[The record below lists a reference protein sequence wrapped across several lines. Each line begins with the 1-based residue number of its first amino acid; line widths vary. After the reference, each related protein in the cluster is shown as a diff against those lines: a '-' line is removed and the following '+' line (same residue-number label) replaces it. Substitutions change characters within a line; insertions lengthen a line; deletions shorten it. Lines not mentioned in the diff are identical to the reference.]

1 MEGWHGVGEIRGVA
15 MVPVSILSVIRY
27 GADSRMR
34 SGSIRAAVC
43 VALAVGLGLVGPVSA
58 ISDDGDGHE
67 TGLGSAST
75 LAIHEEKGCGAHVDL
90 MDVNRRVALSVR
102 ELKAQPNADR
112 RALAMRALLEC
123 LSSLEKRQLD
133 EASLSSVREIASL
146 LEMDGDVGRFYASRM
161 LAMLGCRARPVLP
174 LLHDAL
180 DKTAPIE
187 SNLGPMVLSP
197 AVSPR
202 EEVARAIRAIE
213 TSHPCRTQW
222 E

>member
-1 MEGWHGVGEIRGVA
+1 MI
-15 MVPVSILSVIRY
+15 PVSFLSATRY
-27 GADSRMR
+27 GADSRTR

-43 VALAVGLGLVGPVSA
+43 VALAVWLGLTGQVRANSGDGVGPNTGPGAASSA
-58 ISDDGDGHE
+58 ALHE
-67 TGLGSAST
+67 TRA
-75 LAIHEEKGCGAHVDL
+75 CGVDVDH
-90 MDVNRRVALSVR
+90 MDVNRDVVQRVR
-102 ELKAQPNADR
+102 ELKAQPNADQ
-112 RALAMRALLEC
+112 RALAIRALLEC
-123 LSSLEKRQLD
+123 LSSLGKRQLD
-133 EASLSSVREIASL
+133 TASPSSVQEIASL
-146 LEMDGDVGRFYASRM
+146 LKVDGDVGRFYASKM
-161 LAMLGCRARPVLP
+161 LAILGCRARPVLP

-213 TSHPCRTQW
+213 TAHPCRTQW

>member
-1 MEGWHGVGEIRGVA
+1 
-15 MVPVSILSVIRY
+15 MVPVSFSSVARH
-27 GADSRMR
+27 GADSRTR

-43 VALAVGLGLVGPVSA
+43 VALAVWLGLVGPVSA
-58 ISDDGDGHE
+58 SSDEGDGHE

-75 LAIHEEKGCGAHVDL
+75 LAIHEEEGCGAHVDL

-112 RALAMRALLEC
+112 RALAMRDLLGC
-123 LSSLEKRQLD
+123 LSSLGKRQLD
-133 EASLSSVREIASL
+133 EASPSSVQEIASL
-146 LEMDGDVGRFYASRM
+146 LRVDGDVGRFYAAGM
-161 LAMLGCRARPVLP
+161 LAILGCRARSVLP

-213 TSHPCRTQW
+213 TAHPCRT
-222 E
+222 

>member
-1 MEGWHGVGEIRGVA
+1 
-15 MVPVSILSVIRY
+15 
-27 GADSRMR
+27 
-34 SGSIRAAVC
+34 
-43 VALAVGLGLVGPVSA
+43 
-58 ISDDGDGHE
+58 
-67 TGLGSAST
+67 
-75 LAIHEEKGCGAHVDL
+75 LAIHEEEGCGAHVDL

-112 RALAMRALLEC
+112 RALAMRDLLGC
-123 LSSLEKRQLD
+123 LSSLGKRQLD
-133 EASLSSVREIASL
+133 EASPSSVQEIASL
-146 LEMDGDVGRFYASRM
+146 LRVDGDVGRFYAAGM
-161 LAMLGCRARPVLP
+161 LAILGCRARSVLP

-213 TSHPCRTQW
+213 TAHPCRT
-222 E
+222 

>member
-1 MEGWHGVGEIRGVA
+1 MRACGVDVDHMDLNRDV
-15 MVPVSILSVIRY
+15 VQQV
-27 GADSRMR
+27 
-34 SGSIRAAVC
+34 
-43 VALAVGLGLVGPVSA
+43 LG
-58 ISDDGDGHE
+58 
-67 TGLGSAST
+67 
-75 LAIHEEKGCGAHVDL
+75 
-90 MDVNRRVALSVR
+90 
-102 ELKAQPNADR
+102 LKAQPNADR

-123 LSSLEKRQLD
+123 LSSLGKRQLD
-133 EASLSSVREIASL
+133 TASPSSVQEIASL
-146 LEMDGDVGRFYASRM
+146 LKVDGDVGRFYASRM

-213 TSHPCRTQW
+213 TAHPCRTQW

>member
-1 MEGWHGVGEIRGVA
+1 
-15 MVPVSILSVIRY
+15 MVPASSPS
-27 GADSRMR
+27 DSWHRAEPGMR
-34 SGSIRAAVC
+34 GCSMSAAVC
-43 VALAVGLGLVGPVSA
+43 VVLAVWLGLIGQVRASSGDGVGPNTGPGAASSA
-58 ISDDGDGHE
+58 ALHE
-67 TGLGSAST
+67 MRA
-75 LAIHEEKGCGAHVDL
+75 CGIDVDH
-90 MDVNRRVALSVR
+90 MDVNRDVVQQVR
-102 ELKAQPNADR
+102 GLKAQPNADR
-112 RALAMRALLEC
+112 RALAMRALFEC
-123 LSSLEKRQLD
+123 LSSLGKRQLD
-133 EASLSSVREIASL
+133 TASPSSVQEIASL
-146 LEMDGDVGRFYASRM
+146 LKVDGDVGRFYASRM

-213 TSHPCRTQW
+213 TAHPCRTQW

>member
-1 MEGWHGVGEIRGVA
+1 MVPASFPSDSWYRAEPRMRGCSMSAALCVVLAVWLGLMGQVRASSGDGVGPNTGPGAASSAALPEMRACGV
-15 MVPVSILSVIRY
+15 
-27 GADSRMR
+27 D
-34 SGSIRAAVC
+34 
-43 VALAVGLGLVGPVSA
+43 
-58 ISDDGDGHE
+58 
-67 TGLGSAST
+67 
-75 LAIHEEKGCGAHVDL
+75 VDH
-90 MDVNRRVALSVR
+90 MDVNRDVVQQVR

-112 RALAMRALLEC
+112 RALAMRSLLEC
-123 LSSLEKRQLD
+123 LSSLGKRQLD
-133 EASLSSVREIASL
+133 TASPSGVQEIASL
-146 LEMDGDVGRFYASRM
+146 LKVDGDVGRFYASRM

-213 TSHPCRTQW
+213 TAHPCRTRW